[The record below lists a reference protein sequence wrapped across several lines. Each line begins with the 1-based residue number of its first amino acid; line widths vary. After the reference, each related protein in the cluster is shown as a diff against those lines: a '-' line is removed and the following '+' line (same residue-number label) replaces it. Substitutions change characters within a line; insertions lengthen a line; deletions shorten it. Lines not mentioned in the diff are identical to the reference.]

1 MPKPILFFDMD
12 NVLVNFQS
20 GIDRLDEATK
30 QAYEGNL
37 DDVSGIFAL
46 MDPMPGALEAVHKPY
61 KADSCKK
68 VDWMKD
74 SSLTVC
80 GSGCCVSLASGRFR
94 STQLCALASRRFRS
108 TQLCALASRGF
119 RSTQLCALASRGFRS
134 TLTRLAEWCNA
145 LGNKKGKRRAATE
158 RLLATA
164 LFSPPPVFSPF
175 PRSAART
182 IPFGQAALTKGD
194 GTAGCHR
201 ADGRRRM

>member
-1 MPKPILFFDMD
+1 MRY
-12 NVLVNFQS
+12 S
-20 GIDRLDEATK
+20 
-30 QAYEGNL
+30 
-37 DDVSGIFAL
+37 
-46 MDPMPGALEAVHKPY
+46 Y

-80 GSGCCVSLASGRFR
+80 GSGFCVSLASGRFRSTQLCALAGRRFR

-108 TQLCALASRGF
+108 TQLCALAGRGS
-119 RSTQLCALASRGFRS
+119 RSTQLCALASRRFRSTQLCALADRRFRS

-164 LFSPPPVFSPF
+164 LSSPPPVFSPS
-175 PRSAART
+175 PVRRSAPFRLAR
-182 IPFGQAALTKGD
+182 LW
-194 GTAGCHR
+194 
-201 ADGRRRM
+201 

>member
-1 MPKPILFFDMD
+1 MD

-37 DDVSGIFAL
+37 DDVPGIFVL

-80 GSGCCVSLASGRFR
+80 GSGFCVSLASGRFR

-108 TQLCALASRGF
+108 TLA
-119 RSTQLCALASRGFRS
+119 
-134 TLTRLAEWCNA
+134 RLAEWCNA

-164 LFSPPPVFSPF
+164 LSSPPPVFSSLSF
-175 PRSAART
+175 AGKHHSAANAVSKRNLQQKAMSFT
-182 IPFGQAALTKGD
+182 ESRSTGQVLVP
-194 GTAGCHR
+194 HSNQQ
-201 ADGRRRM
+201 